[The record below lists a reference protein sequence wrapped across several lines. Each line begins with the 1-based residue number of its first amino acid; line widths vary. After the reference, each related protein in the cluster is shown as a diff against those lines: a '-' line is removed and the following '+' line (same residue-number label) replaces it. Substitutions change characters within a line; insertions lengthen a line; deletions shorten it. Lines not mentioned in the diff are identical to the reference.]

1 LWRQSHPGYWRKR
14 QPSSQGTQ
22 AVAAQ
27 PANPDQSSCNVP
39 SGLPGTLQDYCLAQD
54 PAFVGLISMMTG
66 STLQEDID
74 RTARQL
80 LAKGRDILG
89 LIDLEKPFTLPLSYD
104 PQTAPASGSAPPDPR
119 QFQLG

>member
-1 LWRQSHPGYWRKR
+1 
-14 QPSSQGTQ
+14 
-22 AVAAQ
+22 
-27 PANPDQSSCNVP
+27 
-39 SGLPGTLQDYCLAQD
+39 
-54 PAFVGLISMMTG
+54 MMTG

-89 LIDLEKPFTLPLSYD
+89 LIDLEKSLTTLLPHDS
-104 PQTAPASGSAPPDPR
+104 QTAPASVSAPPNPT

>member
-1 LWRQSHPGYWRKR
+1 M
-14 QPSSQGTQ
+14 
-22 AVAAQ
+22 V
-27 PANPDQSSCNVP
+27 
-39 SGLPGTLQDYCLAQD
+39 
-54 PAFVGLISMMTG
+54 TG

-89 LIDLEKPFTLPLSYD
+89 LIDLEKSLTTALPHDS
-104 PQTAPASGSAPPDPR
+104 QTAPAGGSAPPNSR